1 MSARAGASRPPFPP
15 EVRAEVKALA
25 CELPAA
31 SGLPLS
37 RFSSREIARAA
48 VARGI
53 VCEISGATVWRWLGE
68 DAVKPFALSDRNGRS
83 RPSSSSSTCRSTRA
97 G

>member
-1 MSARAGASRPPFPP
+1 
-15 EVRAEVKALA
+15 VQAEVKALA

-37 RFSSREIARAA
+37 RLSTAEIARAA

-53 VCEISGATVWRWLGE
+53 VCEISGATVWRWRGRDQAL
-68 DAVKPFALSDRNGRS
+68 AVPLLDLPA
-83 RPSSSSSTCRSTRA
+83 
-97 G
+97 